1 MRFLIDYT
9 MNFYYLP
16 EELKRAL
23 NNLNA
28 NYLTEIRLRVG
39 QPVIIQYRGEYKY
52 INEYGDTDSL
62 RGAIIC
68 ESAEKVLYAA
78 MEKSVYAYSE
88 QLKNGF
94 VTVDGGVRI
103 GVAGEYVTQGANVVT
118 VKNVTSLNIR
128 VPHDVFGV
136 AEQLYKIISVDGL
149 ESTLIFSPPGFGK
162 TTILRDFARTIS
174 RSDNL
179 NILLFDERFEI
190 SGLDGS
196 GRGFELGKNCDVV
209 RGADKYNAFVNS
221 IRVMRPHVLI
231 TDELFGVNDVNA
243 VRYAA
248 ECGITVIASS
258 HSIDRNLLKDMPFEK
273 YVELT
278 GIGKE
283 AVVYD
288 KNFNFI
294 CNCSTVGR
302 VGNGGIG

>member
-1 MRFLIDYT
+1 MCFLIDYT

-16 EELKRAL
+16 EELKRAI
-23 NNLNA
+23 NNVNV
-28 NYLTEIRLRVG
+28 NYLTEIRLRAG
-39 QPVIIQYRGEYKY
+39 QPVIIQFRGEYKY
-52 INEYGDTDSL
+52 INEFGDTDSL

-78 MEKSVYAYSE
+78 MEKSVYVYSE

-103 GVAGEYVTQGANVVT
+103 GVAGEYVTQGASVVT

-128 VPHDVFGV
+128 IPHDVFGV
-136 AEQLYKIISVDGL
+136 AENLYKAISAEGL

-190 SGLDGS
+190 SGLDGN
-196 GRGFELGKNCDVV
+196 GKGFELGKNCDVV
-209 RGADKYNAFVNS
+209 RGADKLNAFVNS

-248 ECGITVIASS
+248 ECGITIIASS
-258 HSIDRNLLKDMPFEK
+258 HSIDKNVLKDMPFEK

-278 GIGKE
+278 GIGKK